1 MVADDL
7 TGANACAA
15 GFARA
20 GMRAVTLG
28 RTDHW
33 GAIAEFHPR
42 FDAIVVTT
50 DSRHAPADE
59 VRRSVAAAVRAG
71 WPVDLLS
78 TFLQTLNSSDDLR
91 HHSLPLRV

>member
-42 FDAIVVTT
+42 FDAIVVT
-50 DSRHAPADE
+50 
-59 VRRSVAAAVRAG
+59 
-71 WPVDLLS
+71 
-78 TFLQTLNSSDDLR
+78 SD
-91 HHSLPLRV
+91 